1 MNARL
6 RPIRSAILL
15 PIRMNAAETRA
26 SSAIADWTPLAVVS
40 RSLTT
45 AEIDTFISEVSTTR
59 TNIAIARRIASVWSP
74 LDSADVAGTAG
85 ALTGRVS
92 GAARGRASP
101 SLDER
106 VARARAG
113 SLRHEEGAPD
123 AEHLGHRPR
132 LERAACR
139 LVRCRPVGRLRDR
152 AEPPLTDV
160 RVEAIEDPV
169 ERHAH
174 RARCID
180 VRPDQPGPHGACVVG
195 GVPLGRPAAM
205 ERLVP
210 GVFGREGPKAERRE
224 QRASTRVDCG
234 TRCVV
239 IACERRIRKRDREQ
253 LVRPYPR
260 VVSSGAVHDVVQPA
274 AVR

>member
-1 MNARL
+1 MSDCMAGNSNDAPNPPRIAQKTMMVLRLWASVIARAPTAYASRPRTYARL

-92 GAARGRASP
+92 GAERGRASP

-123 AEHLGHRPR
+123 
-132 LERAACR
+132 
-139 LVRCRPVGRLRDR
+139 
-152 AEPPLTDV
+152 
-160 RVEAIEDPV
+160 
-169 ERHAH
+169 
-174 RARCID
+174 
-180 VRPDQPGPHGACVVG
+180 
-195 GVPLGRPAAM
+195 
-205 ERLVP
+205 
-210 GVFGREGPKAERRE
+210 
-224 QRASTRVDCG
+224 
-234 TRCVV
+234 
-239 IACERRIRKRDREQ
+239 
-253 LVRPYPR
+253 
-260 VVSSGAVHDVVQPA
+260 
-274 AVR
+274 